1 MNIKEI
7 GEIRRRVRRDRT
19 NITKLYGCYVNS
31 QKEIVSR
38 FTKSV
43 GPMNETEANE
53 YFGKLKKVLSGG
65 IGKNMLDLAF
75 KTAQVADSPEHK
87 LLMKLRDYD
96 NYDESALDELY
107 HKIIESVS
115 LDDGYLILVGCDRY
129 DVPFKSGDGSTHSEN
144 SEDVFTYV
152 LCAVCPVKLTKT
164 MLQYNPEEKIF
175 SGGGAVNAASA
186 PEIGFM
192 FPSFDDRATNL
203 YNVLFYTRS
212 PKNDNSAVI
221 DALFR
226 LSAPMPAAQQKK
238 NFEQLL
244 GSTLDKECSM
254 EVMQTVH
261 EQVCQSIEMH
271 KESKVAEP
279 LLIDKDHVKGV
290 LTQCGISE
298 NAVAKFSV
306 EYDTTFGMDA
316 QLHPKNIINNS
327 RFEVTTPDVSI
338 KVNPQRADLIET
350 RVIGGVPYILIC
362 ADENVEVNGVP
373 IRIEEQ

>member
-7 GEIRRRVRRDRT
+7 SEIRRRVRRDRT

-65 IGKNMLDLAF
+65 LGKNMLDLAF
-75 KTAQVADSPEHK
+75 KTAQVADSSEHK

-96 NYDESALDELY
+96 HCDEAALDELY
-107 HKIIESVS
+107 RKIIESVS

-129 DVPFKSGDGSTHSEN
+129 DVPFKSGDGSTDCDK

-175 SGGGAVNAASA
+175 SGGGAVNAAAA
-186 PEIGFM
+186 PELGFM
-192 FPSFDDRATNL
+192 FPSFDNRATNI

-212 PKNDNSAVI
+212 PKNDNSTVI
-221 DALFR
+221 DTLFR
-226 LSAPMPAAQQKK
+226 LTAPMPAAQQKK
-238 NFEQLL
+238 SFEQLL
-244 GSTLDKECSM
+244 GSSLDKECNM
-254 EVMQTVH
+254 EVIQAVH

-271 KESKVAEP
+271 KESKVADP
-279 LLIDKDHVKGV
+279 LLIDKDQVKGV
-290 LTQCGISE
+290 LTECGISE

-306 EYDTTFGMDA
+306 EYDATFGMDA

-338 KVNPQRADLIET
+338 KVNPQRSDLIET
-350 RVIGGVPYILIC
+350 RIIGGVPYILIC

-373 IRIEEQ
+373 IRIEEK

>member
-7 GEIRRRVRRDRT
+7 SEIRRRVRRDRT

-65 IGKNMLDLAF
+65 LGKNMLDLAF
-75 KTAQVADSPEHK
+75 KTAQVADSSEHK

-96 NYDESALDELY
+96 HCDESALDELY
-107 HKIIESVS
+107 RKIIESVS

-129 DVPFKSGDGSTHSEN
+129 DVPFKSGDGSTDSDK

-175 SGGGAVNAASA
+175 SGGGAVNAAAA
-186 PEIGFM
+186 PELGFM
-192 FPSFDDRATNL
+192 FPSFDNRATNI

-212 PKNDNSAVI
+212 PKNDNSTVI
-221 DALFR
+221 DTLFR
-226 LSAPMPAAQQKK
+226 LTAPMPAAQQKK
-238 NFEQLL
+238 SFEQLL
-244 GSTLDKECSM
+244 GSSLDKECNM
-254 EVMQTVH
+254 EVIQAVH

-271 KESKVAEP
+271 KESKVADP
-279 LLIDKDHVKGV
+279 LLIDKDQVKGV
-290 LTQCGISE
+290 LTECGISE

-306 EYDTTFGMDA
+306 EYDATFGMDA

-338 KVNPQRADLIET
+338 KVNPQRSDLIET
-350 RVIGGVPYILIC
+350 RIIGGVPYILIC

-373 IRIEEQ
+373 IRIEEK